1 MLPRQPSQAWHGCH
15 IAEKKQREEPSVSAN
30 DRPVYKK
37 VEYPAYESL
46 NLDWPTERVLR
57 ITIAR
62 GKVNSMNY
70 QLHHDIAQIWRLID
84 RDQDAN
90 AVIVTGQGNYFSA
103 GGDFATDGQVSGDF
117 NFMLEMLKDA
127 RELVENMISCNK
139 PIISAINGP
148 AAGAGL
154 AVALMA
160 DISIA
165 AKSAKLVEGHT
176 RLGVAAGDHAALIW
190 PLLCGM
196 AKSKYYIMTGD
207 PISGAEADRIGL
219 VSMCVDDGELMKKA
233 IEVATKIANG
243 PPTGVRWSKQTI
255 NGWLRQ
261 AWPIFEASSGLETLG
276 FYGPDLL
283 EGLAAHREK
292 REPKFDPRSPL

>member
-1 MLPRQPSQAWHGCH
+1 ME
-15 IAEKKQREEPSVSAN
+15 AEVIPYRKI
-30 DRPVYKK
+30 
-37 VEYPAYESL
+37 EYPAYESL
-46 NLDWPTERVLR
+46 KLDWPAERVLR
-57 ITIAR
+57 VTLSR
-62 GKVNSMNY
+62 GKVNAMNY

-84 RDQDAN
+84 RDQDVS
-90 AVIVTGQGNYFSA
+90 AVIVTGAGSYFSA
-103 GGDFATDGQVSGDF
+103 GGDFATDSRVPKDF
-117 NFMLEMLKDA
+117 NFMLEMLRDA
-127 RELVENMISCNK
+127 RELVENMIICNK

-148 AAGAGL
+148 AAGGGL

-165 AKSAKLVEGHT
+165 ARGAKLVEGHT

-196 AKSKYYIMTGD
+196 AKAKYYIMTGE
-207 PISGAEADRIGL
+207 PIFGEEAERIGL
-219 VSMCVDDGELMKKA
+219 VSLCVDDDKLMEKA
-233 IEVATKIANG
+233 VEVATRIANG
-243 PPTGVRWSKQTI
+243 PPTGVRWTKQTM

-283 EGLAAHREK
+283 EGMAAHMEK
-292 REPKFDPRSPL
+292 REPRFNPRSPL